1 MGRRPFFGSSGAPQ
15 IAKMD
20 MRAATDPGR
29 AFGQMFASLGK
40 TAADSLEK
48 YRENKR
54 RSEEEEVTTTSISG
68 FLKSNPELAK
78 QYFDADDE
86 KEIDIVAKGLAK
98 NENLPKIFSSLTSLD
113 ANMRA
118 RQEAVENQAAVER
131 FSQRAMGMI
140 PNPKVQEIEGKIAS
154 ERSQLNNLLNTP
166 EVSESG
172 IPRPKNQRL
181 IEAFETR
188 IGKLQSEADEL
199 QSQIPMMSADVNTFL
214 ENYGQPQSPQEAQL
228 LQQEIVRR
236 QARDDAMV
244 GKNFTTAVQQ
254 MQLGQGMQKQMGDQF
269 VSNYRSQTP
278 YYFSEAEAR
287 QNINAA
293 ASQSG
298 VSLTKEQ
305 MDQVASRAR
314 IIDTKEVSSAKR
326 NLMKDDRL
334 LDADTII
341 ESFRFMEEFLKPNA
355 EGKYNAVKDT
365 AAVDKLARMIQ
376 PTGIL
381 TEPDIQRVSGSQA
394 FKDRYDRSVKK
405 LLDGTLDDK
414 SRADLLEAGRM
425 FARKAAQVKREGV
438 AKATSDLSRQFD
450 VDEDVMQERFF
461 SNDLQNTRG
470 LEGPLTSSP
479 SNNKGSS
486 RIVTLPDGTQAEG
499 VVRDVL
505 PNGTLIIEANGMLL
519 EADPIE

>member
-1 MGRRPFFGSSGAPQ
+1 M
-15 IAKMD
+15 K
-20 MRAATDPGR
+20 
-29 AFGQMFASLGK
+29 
-40 TAADSLEK
+40 
-48 YRENKR
+48 
-54 RSEEEEVTTTSISG
+54 
-68 FLKSNPELAK
+68 
-78 QYFDADDE
+78 
-86 KEIDIVAKGLAK
+86 
-98 NENLPKIFSSLTSLD
+98 
-113 ANMRA
+113 
-118 RQEAVENQAAVER
+118 
-131 FSQRAMGMI
+131 
-140 PNPKVQEIEGKIAS
+140 
-154 ERSQLNNLLNTP
+154 RSQLNNLLNTP

-172 IPRPKNQRL
+172 IPRPKNQRF

-188 IGKLQSEADEL
+188 IGKLEEEAGQI

-287 QNINAA
+287 QDINAA

-470 LEGPLTSSP
+470 LEGPLTFKSKQQQRFIAY
-479 SNNKGSS
+479 SN
-486 RIVTLPDGTQAEG
+486 TT
-499 VVRDVL
+499 
-505 PNGTLIIEANGMLL
+505 
-519 EADPIE
+519 